1 MDEQVTT
8 EAPVAAEQ
16 DYSGVKYIFNLV
28 AMYLTFFI
36 SFAVIA
42 WFGIFSEV

>member
-16 DYSGVKYIFNLV
+16 DAGGVKYIFNLV

-36 SFAVIA
+36 CFAVIA